1 MHDFH
6 DCPFLKVLSP
16 LIITLKEYQ
25 KKIKNSLV
33 KYSLKR
39 IGGIWAIP

>member
-6 DCPFLKVLSP
+6 DCPFLKVLSL

-33 KYSLKR
+33 KCLLKKIR
-39 IGGIWAIP
+39 ERLTIP